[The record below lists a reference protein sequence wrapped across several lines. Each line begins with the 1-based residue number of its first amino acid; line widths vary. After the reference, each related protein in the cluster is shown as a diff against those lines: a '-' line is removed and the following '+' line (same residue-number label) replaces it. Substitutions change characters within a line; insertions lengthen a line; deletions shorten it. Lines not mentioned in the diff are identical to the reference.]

1 MDTRDLKKYL
11 AGFSIAGLLA
21 GFGLAVV
28 SGTGKAADN
37 SAGGKSGSDVT
48 TEQTM
53 PNSGCSGLKATPTS
67 DATPTGA

>member
-1 MDTRDLKKYL
+1 MNTRNLKKYL

-21 GFGLAVV
+21 GFCFGVE
-28 SGTGKAADN
+28 SAADD
-37 SAGGKSGSDVT
+37 SAARKSGSDVT
-48 TEQTM
+48 TEHTV

>member
-1 MDTRDLKKYL
+1 MNTQNLKKYL

-21 GFGLAVV
+21 GFGFAVE
-28 SGTGKAADN
+28 SAADD

-48 TEQTM
+48 TEQTT

-67 DATPTGA
+67 QATPTGA